1 MKPSDVMRN
10 AVARIIAP
18 EWFPDRGGKSI
29 LENYPGQTD
38 KYQEVAKAKADE
50 IFGLLESAGY
60 LK

>member
-10 AVARIIAP
+10 AVAKIIAP

-38 KYQEVAKAKADE
+38 KYQEAAKAKSDD